1 MCKFWVLVG
10 ANRNNMSSFDPAGFI
25 LALFIA
31 FILVLLNGFFVAAE
45 FALVSV
51 RPSRV
56 EELVR
61 NTGSRRAKAVQLAI
75 KNQDEVIS
83 ATQLGITM
91 ASLALG
97 FLAGASIE
105 PVIESFL
112 FPHSGESGAIVLL
125 GGLTIGGLLALAI
138 TTYMHVVLGELA
150 PKSVALQY
158 PERTS
163 LWVARPLHWFAMI
176 FKPVIWVFNQT
187 GWLVLALFGIKP
199 IVGHRTVHSE
209 TELKLLISQSSEAGI
224 LEERESAI
232 LKRTFDLP
240 DTQIRMIMTPRY
252 DIYTISIT
260 DDFEEI
266 VKCVNNSGHSRFPVI
281 DESREKIVGFL
292 YAKDLLNYLE
302 LFLNADEISDK
313 KDQIDISQLLREAD
327 YVPETMRADL
337 CLERL
342 QNTKRHSAIVVDEFG
357 EVVGLI
363 TLEDILELLVGDI
376 QDEYDYEPAEI
387 TPSEENEGESK
398 VSGQISLDDFNDYFK
413 TNFQSE
419 ISVTIGGFIQEKL
432 GRLPKE
438 KEVFKIEGI
447 AFTVKEMSEL
457 RIETLLVSGKKKTE
471 ETEEKTEEQE

>member
-1 MCKFWVLVG
+1 
-10 ANRNNMSSFDPAGFI
+10 MSDVDIIGFIFALI
-25 LALFIA
+25 LAL
-31 FILVLLNGFFVAAE
+31 ILVLLNGFFVAAE

-61 NTGSRRAKAVQLAI
+61 KTGSRRAKAVQLAI

-105 PVIESFL
+105 PVIESIFEVVGFITFL
-112 FPHSGESGAIVLL
+112 DELGILVLL
-125 GGLTIGGLLALAI
+125 GGLSLGALLAFSM
-138 TTYMHVVLGELA
+138 TTYMHVVIGELA

-163 LWVARPLHWFAMI
+163 LWVAKPLHWFALI
-176 FKPVIWVFNQT
+176 FKPIIWIFNQT
-187 GWLVLALFGIKP
+187 GWLILSIFGIKP
-199 IVGHRTVHSE
+199 IVGHRSVHSE
-209 TELKLLISQSSEAGI
+209 AELKLLISQSSEAGI

-240 DTQIRMIMTPRY
+240 DTQIRMLMTPRY
-252 DIYTISIT
+252 EMNTITIT
-260 DDFEEI
+260 DDFDEI
-266 VKCVNNSGHSRFPVI
+266 VKFVNNTGHSRFPVS

-292 YAKDLLNYLE
+292 YAKDLLNHLE
-302 LFLNADEISDK
+302 LFLDTDEITNK
-313 KDQIDISQLLREAD
+313 KNKIDISQLLREAD

-337 CLERL
+337 LLEKL

-398 VSGQISLDDFNDYFK
+398 VSGQTSLDDFNDYFK
-413 TNFQSE
+413 TKFQSD
-419 ISVTIGGFIQEKL
+419 ISVTLGGFIQEKL

-447 AFTVKEMSEL
+447 VFTVKEITEL
-457 RIETLLVSGKKKTE
+457 RIETLNVRGLKKSE
-471 ETEEKTEEQE
+471 ETEEETAEKTEEKES

>member
-1 MCKFWVLVG
+1 
-10 ANRNNMSSFDPAGFI
+10 MSVDIIGFI
-25 LALFIA
+25 IAIILAFL
-31 FILVLLNGFFVAAE
+31 LVLMNGFFVAAE

-56 EELVR
+56 EEIVR
-61 NTGSRRAKAVQLAI
+61 KTGSRRAKAVQLAI
-75 KNQDEVIS
+75 QNQDEVIS

-105 PVIESFL
+105 PVLEVFFHDLGIF
-112 FPHSGESGAIVLL
+112 ALL
-125 GGLTIGGLLALAI
+125 GGLSLGALLAFAI

-158 PERTS
+158 PMKTS
-163 LWVARPLHWFAMI
+163 LWVAKPLRWFAMI
-176 FKPVIWVFNQT
+176 FKPVIWTFNQT

-199 IVGHRTVHSE
+199 IVGHRPVHSE
-209 TELKLLISQSSEAGI
+209 AELKLLISQSSEAGI
-224 LEERESAI
+224 LDERESAI

-252 DIYTISIT
+252 DMCTISIT

-266 VKCVNNSGHSRFPVI
+266 VKCVNNSGHSRFPVF

-292 YAKDLLNYLE
+292 YAKDLLNFLE
-302 LFLNADEISDK
+302 LFLDTDEISDK

-387 TPSEENEGESK
+387 TPSEENEDESK
-398 VSGQISLDDFNDYFK
+398 VSGQTSLDDFNDYFK

-432 GRLPKE
+432 GRLPKG

-457 RIETLLVSGKKKTE
+457 RIETLLVRGIKKSEK
-471 ETEEKTEEQE
+471 TEEKTEEQE

>member
-1 MCKFWVLVG
+1 
-10 ANRNNMSSFDPAGFI
+10 MSEIDIIGFI
-25 LALFIA
+25 IALILAFL
-31 FILVLLNGFFVAAE
+31 LVLMNAFFVAAE

-56 EELVR
+56 EEIVR
-61 NTGSRRAKAVQLAI
+61 KTGSRRAKAVQLAI
-75 KNQDEVIS
+75 QNQDEVIS

-105 PVIESFL
+105 PVLEVFFHDLGIF
-112 FPHSGESGAIVLL
+112 ALL
-125 GGLTIGGLLALAI
+125 GGLSLGALLAFAI

-158 PERTS
+158 PMNTS
-163 LWVARPLHWFAMI
+163 LWVAKPLHWFAMI
-176 FKPVIWVFNQT
+176 FKPVIWTFNQT

-199 IVGHRTVHSE
+199 IVGHRPVHSE
-209 TELKLLISQSSEAGI
+209 AELKLLISQSSEAGI

-240 DTQIRMIMTPRY
+240 DTQIRMLMTPRS
-252 DIYTISIT
+252 DMCTISIT

-266 VKCVNNSGHSRFPVI
+266 VRCVNNTGHSRFPVF

-302 LFLNADEISDK
+302 LFLDAEEISDK
-313 KDQIDISQLLREAD
+313 KDTIDISQLLREAD

-357 EVVGLI
+357 EVAGLI

-398 VSGQISLDDFNDYFK
+398 VSGQTSLDDFNEYFK

-432 GRLPKE
+432 GRLPVE
-438 KEVFKIEGI
+438 KEIFKIEDI
-447 AFTVKEMSEL
+447 VFTVKESTEV
-457 RIETLLVSGKKKTE
+457 RIETLLVHSKKKSE
-471 ETEEKTEEQE
+471 DIEEKSDTKE

>member
-1 MCKFWVLVG
+1 
-10 ANRNNMSSFDPAGFI
+10 MSEVDFIGFIFAII
-25 LALFIA
+25 LAL
-31 FILVLLNGFFVAAE
+31 ILVLLNGFFVAAE

-61 NTGSRRAKAVQLAI
+61 KTGSRRAKAVQLAI
-75 KNQDEVIS
+75 NNQDEVIS

-105 PVIESFL
+105 PVLEIFFHEIGL
-112 FPHSGESGAIVLL
+112 GGGLVLL
-125 GGLTIGGLLALAI
+125 GGLSLGVLLAFSI

-163 LWVARPLHWFAMI
+163 LWVAKPLHWFAFI
-176 FKPVIWVFNQT
+176 FKPIIWVFNQT
-187 GWLVLALFGIKP
+187 GWLVLSLFGIKP
-199 IVGHRTVHSE
+199 IVGHRSVHTE
-209 TELKLLISQSSEAGI
+209 AELKLLISQSSEAGI

-240 DTQIRMIMTPRY
+240 DTQIRMLMTPRY
-252 DIYTISIT
+252 EMNTITIT

-266 VKCVNNSGHSRFPVI
+266 VKYVNKTGHSRVPVF
-281 DESREKIVGFL
+281 DESRENIVGFL

-302 LFLNADEISDK
+302 LFLDADEISDK

-337 CLERL
+337 LLEKL

-398 VSGQISLDDFNDYFK
+398 VSGQTSLDDFNDYFK
-413 TNFQSE
+413 TNFQSD

-438 KEVFKIEGI
+438 KEVFKIDGNV
-447 AFTVKEMSEL
+447 FTVKEITEL
-457 RIETLLVSGKKKTE
+457 RIETLIILGKKKSE
-471 ETEEKTEEQE
+471 ETEETTEEE

>member
-1 MCKFWVLVG
+1 M
-10 ANRNNMSSFDPAGFI
+10 AEFDLLGFI
-25 LALFIA
+25 LILLIALF
-31 FILVLLNGFFVAAE
+31 LVLLNGFFVAAE

-56 EELVR
+56 EELIR
-61 NTGSRRAKAVQLAI
+61 TGSRRAKAVKIAI
-75 KNQDEVIS
+75 DNQDEVIS

-97 FLAGASIE
+97 FLAGSFIE
-105 PVIESFL
+105 PVIEGLVEELAFL
-112 FPHSGESGAIVLL
+112 GILAGLSLGAI
-125 GGLTIGGLLALAI
+125 LAFSI

-158 PERTS
+158 PTRTS
-163 LWVARPLHWFAMI
+163 LWVAKPLHWFAVI
-176 FKPVIWVFNQT
+176 FKPIIWLFNQT
-187 GWLVLALFGIKP
+187 GWLILALFGIRP
-199 IVGHRTVHSE
+199 IVGHRNIHSE
-209 TELKLLISQSSEAGI
+209 AELKLLISQSSEAGI

-252 DIYTISIT
+252 DMRTVTIT

-266 VKCVNNSGHSRFPVI
+266 VKCVNDTGHSRFPVF

-302 LFLNADEISDK
+302 LFLDADEISDK

-337 CLERL
+337 LLEKL

-387 TPSEENEGESK
+387 TPSDENEGESN
-398 VSGQISLDDFNDYFK
+398 VSGQTSLDDFNDYFK
-413 TNFQSE
+413 TKFQSD
-419 ISVTIGGFIQEKL
+419 ISVTIGGFVQEKL

-438 KEVFKIEGI
+438 EEVFKIDGI
-447 AFTVKEMSEL
+447 VFTLKEITEL
-457 RIETLLVSGKKKTE
+457 RIETLLVRGKKKSEGDE
-471 ETEEKTEEQE
+471 EEAKEEEP

>member
-1 MCKFWVLVG
+1 MAEVDLI
-10 ANRNNMSSFDPAGFI
+10 GFI
-25 LALFIA
+25 LILFIA
-31 FILVLLNGFFVAAE
+31 LILVLLNGFFVAAE

-51 RPSRV
+51 RPSKV
-56 EELVR
+56 EELVKAGKR
-61 NTGSRRAKAVQLAI
+61 GAKAVKMAI
-75 KNQDEVIS
+75 ENQDEVIS

-97 FLAGASIE
+97 FLAGSFIE
-105 PVIESFL
+105 PVLEHFFEELAFL
-112 FPHSGESGAIVLL
+112 GILAGLSL
-125 GGLTIGGLLALAI
+125 GGVFAFAI

-158 PERTS
+158 PAKTG
-163 LWVARPLHWFAMI
+163 LWVAKPLHWFAMI
-176 FKPVIWVFNQT
+176 FKPVIWFFNQT

-199 IVGHRTVHSE
+199 IVGHRSIHSE
-209 TELKLLISQSSEAGI
+209 AELKLIISQSSEAGI

-252 DIYTISIT
+252 EMITITIT
-260 DDFEEI
+260 DDFEQI
-266 VKCVNNSGHSRFPVI
+266 VKTVNDTGHSRFPVY
-281 DESREKIVGFL
+281 DESRENFVGFL

-302 LFLNADEISDK
+302 LFLDCTDGQISHQKDK
-313 KDQIDISQLLREAD
+313 IDISQLLREPH

-337 CLERL
+337 LLEKL

-398 VSGQISLDDFNDYFK
+398 VSGQTSLDDFNDYFG
-413 TNFQSE
+413 TNFESDV
-419 ISVTIGGFIQEKL
+419 SVTIGGFIQEKL

-438 KEVFKIEGI
+438 NEVFKLKDIV
-447 AFTVKEMSEL
+447 FTVKEITEL
-457 RIETLLVSGKKKTE
+457 RLETLLVRGKMKSEEQQEE
-471 ETEEKTEEQE
+471 ETEGEKQ